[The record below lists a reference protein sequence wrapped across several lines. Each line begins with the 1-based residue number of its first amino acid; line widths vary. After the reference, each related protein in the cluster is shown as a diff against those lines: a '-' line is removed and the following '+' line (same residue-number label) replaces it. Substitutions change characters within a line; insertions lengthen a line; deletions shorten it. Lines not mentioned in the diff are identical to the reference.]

1 MNFVMT
7 FISVKQIEKKT
18 PVMWEEVIKDYAETR
33 KKGSIGVC
41 QNTVF

>member
-1 MNFVMT
+1 MT
-7 FISVKQIEKKT
+7 FISVKQVAKN

-41 QNTVF
+41 QNTVFWFFK